1 MSLRQAAARI
11 AVPQRTLRAAS
22 TAAQPAASTSS
33 APPPPSSSRNSSA
46 PLATGST
53 SQPSRGPSPPSTS
66 SPSSALSTP
75 TGTDPSPVFGH
86 HVPLP
91 QTHGVHVATLHLRS
105 YTDSVPDLQFFTQFA
120 LRAARALGL
129 PTSGAVALPTRTSLY
144 TVPRS
149 PFAHK
154 KSQQNFWRKE
164 HKRCIKVWDGN
175 DDVVQ
180 AWLAYLR
187 KEALGGVGMKA
198 QVFTYR
204 EVGWGEDLVSEK
216 EAEAHALAQHSAAAA
231 GELGA
236 EGEAAQVEL
245 LAKELEAELRA
256 DLDEVEGAS
265 GEVEGEG
272 EGASAAGEEPSPVVE
287 AAKELKEAQE
297 HGEGDVTAKDVP
309 VKGE

>member
-11 AVPQRTLRAAS
+11 ALPQRSLRAAS

-33 APPPPSSSRNSSA
+33 APPPPRSSSRTSPA
-46 PLATGST
+46 PVA

-66 SPSSALSTP
+66 SPSASSSALSTP

-175 DDVVQ
+175 DAVVQ

-204 EVGWGEDLVSEK
+204 EVGWGKDLVSEK
-216 EAEAHALAQHSAAAA
+216 EAEAHALAQQNAAAA

-236 EGEAAQVEL
+236 EGDAAQIERV
-245 LAKELEAELRA
+245 AKELEDELRA
-256 DLDEVEGAS
+256 DIDDAEAAS
-265 GEVEGEG
+265 GEGEGEV

-297 HGEGDVTAKDVP
+297 QGETDVTAKDVP

>member
-1 MSLRQAAARI
+1 MRPSCSPRRPWKSLADSLHW
-11 AVPQRTLRAAS
+11 LR
-22 TAAQPAASTSS
+22 
-33 APPPPSSSRNSSA
+33 
-46 PLATGST
+46 LATGSS
-53 SQPSRGPSPPSTS
+53 SQPSRAPSPPSTS

-204 EVGWGEDLVSEK
+204 EVGWGKDLVSEK
-216 EAEAHALAQHSAAAA
+216 EAEAHALAAA
-231 GELGA
+231 GDLGA
-236 EGEAAQVEL
+236 EGDAAQVER
-245 LAKELEAELRA
+245 LAKDIEEELRA
-256 DLDEVEGAS
+256 DIDEAEGAS
-265 GEVEGEG
+265 GELEGEG
-272 EGASAAGEEPSPVVE
+272 EGASASAAGDEPSPVVE

-297 HGEGDVTAKDVP
+297 QGEADVTAKDVP

>member
-11 AVPQRTLRAAS
+11 AGPYRTLRAAS
-22 TAAQPAASTSS
+22 TSAQPTASTSS
-33 APPPPSSSRNSSA
+33 APPPPLPSSTPSPAAAAPPAPAPSSA
-46 PLATGST
+46 P
-53 SQPSRGPSPPSTS
+53 SP
-66 SPSSALSTP
+66 SPSSSSSTLLQAADS
-75 TGTDPSPVFGH
+75 TDPSPVFGRH
-86 HVPLP
+86 APLP

-164 HKRCIKVWDGN
+164 HKRAIKVWDGN
-175 DDVVQ
+175 PAVVD

-187 KEALGGVGMKA
+187 REALGGVGMKA

-204 EVGWGEDLVSEK
+204 DVGWGKDLVSQK
-216 EAEAHALAQHSAAAA
+216 EAEAHALAQQSASFDEGGDAGAAEVERLARELEEELKAGIDEAERAESAAD
-231 GELGA
+231 
-236 EGEAAQVEL
+236 
-245 LAKELEAELRA
+245 LEAP
-256 DLDEVEGAS
+256 VEA
-265 GEVEGEG
+265 
-272 EGASAAGEEPSPVVE
+272 EEAESPVVE
-287 AAKELKEAQE
+287 AAKELKEAE
-297 HGEGDVTAKDVP
+297 ANGEDVAGKDVP

>member
-1 MSLRQAAARI
+1 M
-11 AVPQRTLRAAS
+11 
-22 TAAQPAASTSS
+22 
-33 APPPPSSSRNSSA
+33 
-46 PLATGST
+46 
-53 SQPSRGPSPPSTS
+53 
-66 SPSSALSTP
+66 
-75 TGTDPSPVFGH
+75 
-86 HVPLP
+86 PLP
-91 QTHGVHVATLHLRS
+91 QSHGVHVATLHLRS

-204 EVGWGEDLVSEK
+204 EVGWGKDLVSEK
-216 EAEAHALAQHSAAAA
+216 EAEALALAQQGDDAASVMRVVEDVV
-231 GELGA
+231 GELSA
-236 EGEAAQVEL
+236 DIEEAEAA
-245 LAKELEAELRA
+245 
-256 DLDEVEGAS
+256 S
-265 GEVEGEG
+265 GQVEGEG
-272 EGASAAGEEPSPVVE
+272 EGEAEGASAAGEEPSPVVE

-297 HGEGDVTAKDVP
+297 QGETDVTAKDVP